1 MESPHL
7 PSVFDVADEAG
18 GGSGGCHI
26 VFTRGFQD
34 WLAAQTE
41 AADPLQ
47 VAQRLTHCC
56 RRHLAAIA
64 PTWMELSREE
74 RNSVCSPQQAAW
86 FDELLRLLFPTP
98 KQPSASEALEY
109 FRRRHQDTDKSPLDH
124 TPMSAYLHKTEK
136 LVDDIL
142 IGQNIEKTYRDAVVL
157 ICLGALLNKHPLD
170 LMEHFST
177 HENNISRS
185 PSIQNNTAPGALQ
198 PTSADTHEVVS
209 RSQTEVSRGHYQIVH
224 QTIANFDSVPAGFR
238 QRTEYTTNEDNIK
251 VSRVME
257 KGAAVANDIARGTV
271 SRPQELNEVAVETAG
286 WDLGHQDVSRHS
298 TEVSVSFPRSTP
310 RTATSFSESPTFTEP
325 DSNAAPPMR
334 RCSLLP
340 CFTLWKPRS
349 LGKAPPAP
357 PQGGPTI
364 VIQTSAKDMHARITV
379 SSTDS
384 SAFSESQLED
394 RARPRTFSFNIH
406 GGVPLEVKLAEADD
420 DERKR
425 RFSGRRLTMEMAEG
439 KLFRSSKEADS
450 LTEVTSSV
458 TNSQSQSVRNGR
470 TSESFHLR
478 DGVPPE
484 MRTSGGDLDE
494 EERLYRRSV
503 RLSVATDEALNFLA
517 SKIVQHVLT
526 SLNLPSN
533 STLSSAVSSVTSE
546 SSLTEP
552 ESLSHKRISILSA
565 DGRPVNSIIRPTM
578 EIATNVVKQVIN
590 KVLQNGFRGSRNSSD
605 SSASQI
611 NRPAVGRVESENG
624 THHIPLETSF
634 HDPYA
639 RVVQQ
644 TRSKSDDRT
653 IELNISIT
661 LPNRKV
667 EIHQRQDVT
676 VGAKK

>member
-1 MESPHL
+1 MGSPHL

-18 GGSGGCHI
+18 GGGGAGCHI

-109 FRRRHQDTDKSPLDH
+109 FRRRYQDTDSSQLEH
-124 TPMSAYLHKTEK
+124 TAMSAYLHSTEK

-198 PTSADTHEVVS
+198 PTSADTHAVVS

-224 QTIANFDSVPAGFR
+224 QTIANFDSAPSGFR
-238 QRTEYTTNEDNIK
+238 QRTEYTTNEENVK
-251 VSRVME
+251 VSRVMQ
-257 KGAAVANDIARGTV
+257 KGAAIASDIARGTA
-271 SRPQELNEVAVETAG
+271 SRSQELNEVAIETAG
-286 WDLGHQDVSRHS
+286 WELGPQNVSRHS

-310 RTATSFSESPTFTEP
+310 RSATSSSESPTFTEP

-349 LGKAPPAP
+349 LGKTPA

-384 SAFSESQLED
+384 SAVSESQLED
-394 RARPRTFSFNIH
+394 RARPRTLSFNIH
-406 GGVPLEVKLAEADD
+406 GGVPLEVRLAEADD
-420 DERKR
+420 EERKR

-439 KLFRSSKEADS
+439 KLFRSSKEPDS

-458 TNSQSQSVRNGR
+458 TNSQSQSVMNGR
-470 TSESFHLR
+470 TSGSFHLR
-478 DGVPPE
+478 DGIPPE
-484 MRTSGGDLDE
+484 MSPSGGDLDE

-503 RLSVATDEALNFLA
+503 RLSIATDEALHFLA

-526 SLNLPSN
+526 SMNLPTN

-552 ESLSHKRISILSA
+552 ESLPHKKISIFSA
-565 DGRPVNSIIRPTM
+565 DGSPVNSIGRRTT
-578 EIATNVVKQVIN
+578 EIATHVVKQVMN
-590 KVLQNGFRGSRNSSD
+590 TVLQKGVCGSRDSSD
-605 SSASQI
+605 SFVCQI
-611 NRPAVGRVESENG
+611 NRPAVGRAASENG
-624 THHIPLETSF
+624 TQHMPLETVL

-644 TRSKSDDRT
+644 ARSKSDDRT
-653 IELNISIT
+653 IALNISIT
-661 LPNRKV
+661 LPSRKV
-667 EIHQRQDVT
+667 EIQQRQDIS